1 METRVAGVT
10 VRVVE
15 PDMLPDTA
23 LIVVDPAAAEVATPV
38 EFIVATAVSDE
49 LHVTEE
55 VKS

>member
-1 METRVAGVT
+1 MT